1 MSGARL
7 AVTTVGSREEAE
19 RIASALVEERL
30 AACVN
35 IIGGVRSVY
44 RWKDAVESADEV
56 LMLVKTQQAQVERL
70 RARIHELHSYEVP
83 EFLVLEIAGGSAA
96 YLEWIAAGVR

>member
-7 AVTTVGSREEAE
+7 VVTTTGSREEAE

-35 IIGGVRSVY
+35 IIGGIRSVY

-70 RARIHELHSYEVP
+70 RTRIHELHSYEVP